1 MLCPK
6 GGDVMA
12 MKRLFTK
19 LTLALLMIAVLL
31 PNIFVVA
38 FATELEAEKTN
49 QLQEVSVYNAVTTAS
64 GLNVR
69 SEPTVNS
76 PAINL
81 LLRGTPITVLEE
93 VETGDEINPIWLK
106 IIYDSDKSGYV
117 SKRYV
122 EFLEYN
128 DYTGKT
134 YGLTTPAYLNMRK
147 EATTN
152 SKSLMILRK
161 GSYVTVLSEKKTN
174 DYYKI
179 WYEIDYNGQRGWIAG
194 TYVDL
199 FEWELITQVSTTSHG
214 SSSNRNHNME
224 LASSTL
230 TGTLVLPEK
239 SFSWVKTM
247 GSCSASKGYLEAPVY
262 VRGKLVNGYGGGVCQ
277 VSTTINIAAKSIGI
291 ATNARPHSG
300 RVAYASIE
308 DEATVSYPYTDFS
321 FTNTLGKPILL
332 ELVSSNGTVVCNIY
346 AQKQ

>member
-1 MLCPK
+1 
-6 GGDVMA
+6 MA
-12 MKRLFTK
+12 KKRLFTK
-19 LTLALLMIAVLL
+19 LTIVLLIVAVLL

-49 QLQEVSVYNAVTTAS
+49 QLQEVAVYDAVTTAS

-81 LLRGTPITVLEE
+81 LLKGTPIRILEE
-93 VETGDEINPIWLK
+93 IETGDAINPTWLK
-106 IIYDSDKSGYV
+106 IIYDEDKSGYV
-117 SKRYV
+117 SKFYV
-122 EFLEYN
+122 EYLEYY
-128 DYTGKT
+128 DYTSGRH
-134 YGLTTPAYLNMRK
+134 GLTTPAYLNMRK

-161 GSYVTVLSEKKTN
+161 GSHVTILNEKKTN
-174 DYYKI
+174 DYYKK

-194 TYVDL
+194 LYVDV
-199 FEWELITQVSTTSHG
+199 FEWELITQVSTTSHA

-224 LASSTL
+224 LASNTL
-230 TGTLVLPEK
+230 AGTVILPEK

-277 VSTTINIAAKSIGI
+277 VSTTINIAAKSIGL
-291 ATNARPHSG
+291 ATKAKPHSG

-321 FTNTLGKPILL
+321 FTNTLSVPILL

-346 AQKQ
+346 APKQ